1 MKTQFLITIKMISIL
16 KENEVVQF
24 GDYQEYYEDSNEV
37 YVYKREYDGKKLFV
51 LSNFTAKEV
60 TYDKTLFEAEAKM
73 LLGNYNDLIRGC
85 TSCLKLVLGMILNDQ
100 EVRKCLKNILR
111 LVAL

>member
-1 MKTQFLITIKMISIL
+1 MTEKNYLSYLILQL
-16 KENEVVQF
+16 K
-24 GDYQEYYEDSNEV
+24 
-37 YVYKREYDGKKLFV
+37 RI
-51 LSNFTAKEV
+51 
-60 TYDKTLFEAEAKM
+60 TYDKTLFEAEAKV
-73 LLGNYNDLIRGC
+73 LLGNYNDLIRGKLRAYEADC